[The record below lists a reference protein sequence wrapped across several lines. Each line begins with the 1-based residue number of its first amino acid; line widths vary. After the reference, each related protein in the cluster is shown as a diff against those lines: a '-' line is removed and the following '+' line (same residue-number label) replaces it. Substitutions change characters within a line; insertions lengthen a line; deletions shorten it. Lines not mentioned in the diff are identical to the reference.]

1 MLERRTFLQGMGA
14 ALVQPPRPNVVFLM
28 PDQLRYHT
36 VGWTGNEEVQTP
48 NLDRLASEGLRL
60 PNSFANSPVCGP
72 ARSVLLTGQYAHRS
86 GVMANDLRLRE
97 NGVSLARE
105 FAAAGYQTAFVG
117 KWHLDGGPRQPGF
130 VPPGERRQGFQW
142 WAGNECSHQH
152 FKNWYFR
159 DTPDPIYL
167 DTFETEGYAR
177 VACDFLREARPD
189 DRPFYLTVQWGPPH
203 DPYRAPEE
211 YRRPYDA
218 ARLTM
223 RPNWRDAGRAT
234 TREEIAHYYGM
245 TTAVDDGVQ
254 VILRD
259 LDELGLADN
268 TIVLFSSDHGDMLGS
283 HGERAKRKP
292 WEESIRVP
300 TIMRWPGRLMAGSRT
315 DAFFTHAD
323 FAPTLLGL
331 AGLRPPTAMQ
341 GRNLAPLLLEGQGRT
356 PDEAYFQMFGPSGN
370 VGLAAGWRGVRTPR
384 HMYATYR
391 NKPWVL
397 YDIEK
402 DPYELNN
409 LAGERSAAA
418 LQRDMDA
425 RVQRWMKQTGDS
437 WDNDWSVPVEDG
449 GKLYRD
455 RMFRSVKEYL
465 AWAENNP
472 GTKQ

>member
-1 MLERRTFLQGMGA
+1 
-14 ALVQPPRPNVVFLM
+14 
-28 PDQLRYHT
+28 
-36 VGWTGNEEVQTP
+36 
-48 NLDRLASEGLRL
+48 
-60 PNSFANSPVCGP
+60 
-72 ARSVLLTGQYAHRS
+72 
-86 GVMANDLRLRE
+86 MA
-97 NGVSLARE
+97 
-105 FAAAGYQTAFVG
+105 
-117 KWHLDGGPRQPGF
+117 RQPGF

-177 VACDFLREARPD
+177 VARDFLREARPD

-211 YRRPYDA
+211 YRRRYDA

-234 TREEIAHYYGM
+234 TREEIAHYYAM

-254 VILRD
+254 VILRA

-300 TIMRWPGRLMAGSRT
+300 TIMRWPGRLKAGSRT

-341 GRNLAPLLLEGQGRT
+341 GRDLAPFLLEGQGRT

-418 LQRDMDA
+418 LQRDMDT

-455 RMFRSVKEYL
+455 RVFRSVKEYL